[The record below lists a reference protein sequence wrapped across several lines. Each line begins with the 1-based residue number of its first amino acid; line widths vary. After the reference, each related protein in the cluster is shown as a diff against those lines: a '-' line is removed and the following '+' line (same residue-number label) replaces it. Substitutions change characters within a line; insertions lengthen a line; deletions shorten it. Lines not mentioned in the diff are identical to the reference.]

1 MANRHSTQYKG
12 NSGRGVKIHVSQGGN
27 GHKLV
32 KVRVLGRTK
41 VRVA

>member
-1 MANRHSTQYKG
+1 MANTIRYKG
-12 NSGRGVKIHVSQGGN
+12 RIGRNSNIKISQSGN
-27 GHKLV
+27 GRKLV

>member
-1 MANRHSTQYKG
+1 MANKSYYKG
-12 NSGRGVKIHVSQGGN
+12 NSGRGVKIRVSQSGN
-27 GHKLV
+27 GRKLV